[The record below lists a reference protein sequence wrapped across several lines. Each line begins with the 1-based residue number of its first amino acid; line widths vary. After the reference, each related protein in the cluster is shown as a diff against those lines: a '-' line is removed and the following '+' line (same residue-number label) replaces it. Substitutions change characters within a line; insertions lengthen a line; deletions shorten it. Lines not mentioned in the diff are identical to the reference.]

1 MIILRFIWESL
12 KMSLQTFAGNR
23 LRSGLSLLGIT
34 IGIFAIIAVLTIVD
48 SLEMNIR
55 ESVSSLGDNVVYIEK
70 WPWTPEDGQEYAW
83 WKYMNRP
90 LVSMKENEF
99 LKKNSQL
106 AEEAC
111 FVSSTQR
118 TVKYKNNRSEN
129 TTLLG
134 ASGGFQNIR
143 SFEIERGRYFSPFEV
158 EGGRNI
164 AVLGYDLAEEIFE
177 GVDPVGKEVIVSG
190 FKVSIIGVIAKEG
203 KGMMS
208 VNNLDELI
216 LIPVNFMKSFVDL
229 RSDRA
234 NPQIWVKAKPR
245 VNVEDLT
252 EEVRLLMRSFRRINP
267 KDNDS
272 FALNQTSLINNQL
285 DQVFKVINIAGWFI
299 GMFSILV
306 GGFGIANIMF
316 VSVKERTHII
326 GIQKAIGAKNYFIMM
341 EFLFESVLLSLAG
354 GIIGLLIVGTG
365 TLLINLTG
373 DFRMYLTTSN
383 IILGVSISTIIGLVS
398 GIAPAW
404 KAARMDPVIAINSTF

>member
-1 MIILRFIWESL
+1 
-12 KMSLQTFAGNR
+12 MSLQTFAGNK
-23 LRSGLSLLGIT
+23 LRSALSLLGIT
-34 IGIFAIIAVLTIVD
+34 IGIFAIIAVFTIVD

-70 WPWTPEDGQEYAW
+70 WPWAPEDGAEYAW

-90 LVSMKENEF
+90 LVSLKENDYI
-99 LKKNSQL
+99 KRNSNL
-106 AEEAC
+106 AVESC
-111 FVSSTQR
+111 FVSATDR
-118 TVKYKNNRSEN
+118 RVEYKNNLSDR
-129 TTLLG
+129 TTIMG
-134 ASGGFQNIR
+134 ASDGFQNIR
-143 SFEIERGRYFSPFEV
+143 SFEIEKGRYFSPFEV

-164 AVLGYDLAEEIFE
+164 AVIGCDLADELFE
-177 GVDPVGKEVIVSG
+177 GLDPLGKVISVGG
-190 FKVSIIGVIAKEG
+190 FKVNVIGVTKKEG
-203 KGMMS
+203 KGTFDD
-208 VNNLDELI
+208 NNLDESVLLPI
-216 LIPVNFMKSFVDL
+216 NFLKSFVDI

-234 NPQIWVKAKPR
+234 NPQIWVKAKPQ

-252 EEVRLLMRSFRRINP
+252 EEVRLLLRSFRRINP
-267 KDNDS
+267 RDDDS

-285 DQVFKVINIAGWFI
+285 DKVFKVINAAGFFI
-299 GMFSILV
+299 GIFSILV

-354 GIIGLLIVGTG
+354 GIVGILIVASG

-383 IILGVSISTIIGLVS
+383 IVLGVSISTIIGLLS

-404 KAARMDPVIAINSTF
+404 KAAKMDPVIAINSTF